1 MSSRHTNYSNI
12 LLDFMDVFSP
22 QILFQELELMQF
34 KDRCSVRFF
43 SVFDP
48 LVKIVHLQRPSGTDR
63 RRVMVVGVAE
73 V

>member
-12 LLDFMDVFSP
+12 LLDFMDVFSL

-48 LVKIVHLQRPSGTDR
+48 LVKIVHLQRPSGTD
-63 RRVMVVGVAE
+63 
-73 V
+73 